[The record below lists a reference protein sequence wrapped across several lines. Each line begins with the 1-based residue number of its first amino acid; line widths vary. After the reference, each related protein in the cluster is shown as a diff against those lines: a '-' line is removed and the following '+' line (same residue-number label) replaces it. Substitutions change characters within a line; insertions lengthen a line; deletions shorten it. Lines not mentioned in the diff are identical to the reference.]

1 MKDRAAT
8 YDKPEGERSMGA
20 TVVAFNAITGAEL
33 TEEQGWLFMGLLKM
47 VRTQQGAYR
56 ADNYEDGAAYFAL
69 QGEAAFAARAR
80 LDIDTGSE
88 LTDAIAKHGL
98 GHESV
103 SEAVS
108 KVNSDGWIEW
118 NGGENPVGDCWVGF
132 KLRYSPYEHRANA
145 KALRWTHNCESSD
158 IIAYRILEE

>member
-118 NGGENPVGDCWVGF
+118 NGGENPAGNKPVKVQYINGSVII
-132 KLRYSPYEHRANA
+132 
-145 KALRWTHNCESSD
+145 ALASELTWYHTREADD